1 MRKSF
6 KLIHGDSGQE
16 YGTIVFNGKFA
27 FDLADDIDINL
38 WNKIG
43 FIELGSSRHIESKD
57 LFRHLNTR
65 LPIQLREE
73 SSEKKIQYIE
83 KTGLRV
89 ASDNFYLQR
98 SDR

>member
-6 KLIHGDSGQE
+6 KLIHGDSDTD
-16 YGTIVFNGKFA
+16 YGTITFNGKFV
-27 FDLADDIDINL
+27 FNLSDDVDIDV

-43 FIELGSSRHIESKD
+43 FIQLDESRHIESLD

-65 LPIQLREE
+65 LPIQLRDKTN
-73 SSEKKIQYIE
+73 SEKIRYIE

-89 ASDNFYLQR
+89 ASDNFYLEAV
-98 SDR
+98 